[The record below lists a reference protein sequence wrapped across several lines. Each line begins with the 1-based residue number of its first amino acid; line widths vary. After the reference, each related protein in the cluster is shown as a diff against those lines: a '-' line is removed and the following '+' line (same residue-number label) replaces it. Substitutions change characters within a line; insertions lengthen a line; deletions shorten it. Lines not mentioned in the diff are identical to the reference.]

1 MSKKRLL
8 SSGLFSLI
16 EKVITVLAMLILT
29 PSIIESIGSE
39 GYGLWLL
46 ILSVLA
52 FFNIIE
58 LGFPAAVQRFV
69 TLYLEKGDRDTANLY
84 LTTSL
89 FLFLSLG
96 VLSACA
102 ALLVFQF
109 PHLLGLEADMDQL
122 LIKVAAIFAV
132 KIVVDFSMNPIHAI
146 YAAHLRVDIDAALT
160 TLNVII
166 KSSLIYFAGRHF
178 GIVAMA
184 LCAVFTDILVNV
196 IKITVAKKI
205 YPYWHLRRQYIS
217 YSGFLELFNFS
228 KYIIIM
234 AFARMV
240 NQRSA
245 PILISNIM
253 SVNAVAIFGVA
264 QNLINHADSLNSSIF
279 QAFTAFFTKL
289 VARGGDL
296 AGHIIKTAR
305 LCFLVCLILTVNI
318 LMFSG
323 PFVEIWLG
331 KEFTL
336 AAELVSLLSFVLL
349 NRPYSVIYRNILM
362 AQANHKY
369 LMYISIFG
377 SIATILLTI
386 LLGEKYG
393 LHGIAIGF
401 VTISYI
407 TQFIFFRIVFKKYNK
422 ISLIKVD
429 YFFLFAL
436 SLSIFIY
443 FFSSHLRGNI
453 DSWSLL
459 ILDATLFNLFILP
472 PLALLFLPKEF
483 FTAILDSLKK
493 KSEIT

>member
-96 VLSACA
+96 VLSACT

-122 LIKVAAIFAV
+122 LIQVAAIFAV

-160 TLNVII
+160 SLNVIV
-166 KSSLIYFAGRHF
+166 KSSLIFFIGRHF

-184 LCAVFTDILVNV
+184 LCAVLTDILVNV
-196 IKITVAKKI
+196 LKITVAKKI

-264 QNLINHADSLNSSIF
+264 QNLINHADTLNNSIF
-279 QAFTAFFTKL
+279 HAFSAYFTKL
-289 VARGGDL
+289 VARGGEL
-296 AGHIIKTAR
+296 KNQIEKIAR
-305 LCFLVCLILTVNI
+305 MCFLSCLILAVN
-318 LMFSG
+318 LVVFSG
-323 PFVEIWLG
+323 PFINIWLG
-331 KEFTL
+331 NSFDD
-336 AAELVSLLSFVLL
+336 ASLLISIMATGLL
-349 NRPYSVIYRNILM
+349 VRPYAMIFRNILL
-362 AQANHKY
+362 AQANHKN
-369 LMYISIFG
+369 LMYVSLVG
-377 SIATILLTI
+377 SIATILSTI
-386 LLGEKYG
+386 TLGRTHGVIGVAFAFTSVSYLVQLF
-393 LHGIAIGF
+393 LH
-401 VTISYI
+401 
-407 TQFIFFRIVFKKYNK
+407 RIVFKRYNE
-422 ISLIKVD
+422 ISLLKLDICFAASVFIFAATWLLGKEQLITPSTWGSL
-429 YFFLFAL
+429 FLSAI
-436 SLSIFIY
+436 IFNAVI
-443 FFSSHLRGNI
+443 I
-453 DSWSLL
+453 PLL
-459 ILDATLFNLFILP
+459 AYLY
-472 PLALLFLPKEF
+472 LPKELLNLVF
-483 FTAILDSLKK
+483 VTIKRK
-493 KSEIT
+493 IKG